1 MIEWSPRLAL
11 SGMMEKQTGNNMTD
25 SNNITESSS
34 EEEINLGDEH
44 ELITAT
50 DQPNDEEIIED
61 VDEHH
66 HQHQHSE

>member
-1 MIEWSPRLAL
+1 
-11 SGMMEKQTGNNMTD
+11 MTD
-25 SNNITESSS
+25 ANNITEGSS

-44 ELITAT
+44 EVITAT

>member
-25 SNNITESSS
+25 NNITESSS